1 MKNNNGFTL
10 VEMLVVL
17 LIFSLLLLFGGYSV
31 NALRGTLERDVFFN
45 QLEADLYY
53 VQNYAINRHES
64 VFVQFYPFYDRY
76 TVTSINTKEVLLN
89 RQLPS
94 TIDMMEG
101 SFTSYIITP
110 DGNTNKFG
118 TIKFKRNQTEIR
130 LIFNIGRGRFRIE

>member
-1 MKNNNGFTL
+1 MKNINGFTL
-10 VEMLVVL
+10 VEMLIVL
-17 LIFSLLLLFGGYSV
+17 LIFSLLLLIGGYSV

-76 TVTSINTKEVLLN
+76 TVTSINTKEVLLS

-94 TIDMMEG
+94 SIDMMEG

>member
-10 VEMLVVL
+10 VEMLIVL
-17 LIFSLLLLFGGYSV
+17 LIFSLLLLIGGYSV

-76 TVTSINTKEVLLN
+76 TVTSINTKEVLLS

-94 TIDMMEG
+94 SIGMMEG

-118 TIKFKRNQTEIR
+118 TIKFKRNRTEIR